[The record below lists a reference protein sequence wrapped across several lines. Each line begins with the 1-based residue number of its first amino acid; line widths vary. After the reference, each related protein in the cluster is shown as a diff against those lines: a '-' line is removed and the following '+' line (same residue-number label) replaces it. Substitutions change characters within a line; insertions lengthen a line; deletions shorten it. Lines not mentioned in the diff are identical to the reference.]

1 MSSFEDF
8 ARRARLNLQ
17 AYFAAN
23 NIKSDEDLREYCQ
36 NNSIGIPEESYFAE
50 TLVTEEA
57 QETKKEEPV
66 KAVKEKKVVEKKAE
80 EKKPAPR
87 KKQTR
92 TRTTRTRK
100 TTKKSS

>member
-8 ARRARLNLQ
+8 ARRTKLNFE

-23 NIKSDEDLREYCQ
+23 NIKSDEELQNYCQ
-36 NNSIGIPEESYFAE
+36 SNGIGAPTELYFRE
-50 TLVTEEA
+50 TLVVEEA
-57 QETKKEEPV
+57 QEIKKEEPV
-66 KAVKEKKVVEKKAE
+66 KVVEEKKVVEKKTE
-80 EKKPAPR
+80 EKKSTPR